1 MQAMARDPST
11 AHSQAPQH
19 LKAVALRLFAERG
32 INGVTVRQIAE
43 AAGQKNHAA
52 ITYHFGSK
60 EALIRQLVVDGAK
73 AIDARRNA
81 ALEGAKATGGPHTV
95 LQVMEILVE
104 SSVDQEPPPG
114 GECYNRFIAGLQL
127 SDRALFMDALEGRWN
142 SGYQRCLSEIR
153 RLMAH
158 LPGELLNQ
166 RLVFMGG
173 AIGGILAGRE
183 TELSDQS
190 REHRMW
196 SHPETLPRVARAL
209 ASIIEG

>member
-1 MQAMARDPST
+1 MAPQPST
-11 AHSQAPQH
+11 APSLAPQH

-32 INGVTVRQIAE
+32 IDGVTVRQIAE

-81 ALEGAKATGGPHTV
+81 ALDRARAQGGPRSV
-95 LQVMEILVE
+95 LEVMEILVE
-104 SSVDQEPPPG
+104 TSVDPDPPAG
-114 GECYNRFIAGLQL
+114 GECYNRFVVGLQL
-127 SDRALFMDALEGRWN
+127 SNRALFMDALEGRWN
-142 SGYQRCLSEIR
+142 SGYQRCLDEVR

-158 LPGELLNQ
+158 RPGDLLNQ

-173 AIGGILAGRE
+173 ALGGILAGRE

-190 REHRMW
+190 RDHPMW
-196 SHPETLPRVARAL
+196 SHPETLRRVARAL
-209 ASIIEG
+209 AAIIES